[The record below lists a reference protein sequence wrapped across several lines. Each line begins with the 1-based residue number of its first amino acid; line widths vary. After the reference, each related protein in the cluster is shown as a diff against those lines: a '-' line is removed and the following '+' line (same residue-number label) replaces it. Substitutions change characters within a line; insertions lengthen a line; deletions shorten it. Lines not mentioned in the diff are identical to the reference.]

1 MSGVESIAISAIIA
15 FAIGVIASIAGG
27 AVGGVLVGGK
37 HMGNG
42 LAATMG
48 GFFGPVAGVP
58 GLIIGLAVLF
68 ALA

>member
-1 MSGVESIAISAIIA
+1 MTLDLITVGIALLAGIVAALI
-15 FAIGVIASIAGG
+15 GG
-27 AVGGVLVGGK
+27 AVGGIVVGGK

-58 GLIIGLAVLF
+58 DLIIGLAVLF

>member
-1 MSGVESIAISAIIA
+1 MTLDLMTAGIALLAGIVAALI
-15 FAIGVIASIAGG
+15 GG
-27 AVGGVLVGGK
+27 AVGGVVIGGK

>member
-1 MSGVESIAISAIIA
+1 MTLDLMTVGIALLAGIVAALIGG
-15 FAIGVIASIAGG
+15 AIGGIV
-27 AVGGVLVGGK
+27 VGGK

-58 GLIIGLAVLF
+58 GLFIGLAVLF

>member
-1 MSGVESIAISAIIA
+1 MTLDLITVGIALLAGIVAALI
-15 FAIGVIASIAGG
+15 GG
-27 AVGGVLVGGK
+27 AVGGIVVGGK